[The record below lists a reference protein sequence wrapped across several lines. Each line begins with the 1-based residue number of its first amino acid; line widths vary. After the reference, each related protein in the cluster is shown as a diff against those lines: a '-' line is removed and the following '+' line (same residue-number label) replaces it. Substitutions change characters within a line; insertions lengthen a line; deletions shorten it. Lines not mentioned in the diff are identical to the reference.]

1 MLITG
6 ILIGVIATYTVSGVV
21 GLYAIAEAE
30 AMDIHE
36 D

>member
-6 ILIGVIATYTVSGVV
+6 ILIGVVATYTVSGVV